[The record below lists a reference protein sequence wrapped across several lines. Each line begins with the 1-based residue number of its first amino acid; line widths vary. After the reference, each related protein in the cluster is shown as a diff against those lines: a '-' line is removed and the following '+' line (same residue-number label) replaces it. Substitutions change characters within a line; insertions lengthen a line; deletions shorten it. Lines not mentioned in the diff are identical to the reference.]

1 MRLLYQTLRVE
12 KKPLNVSQSKEL
24 INAFITSLFECVST
38 EQELATLTR
47 IIESAHAR
55 ATLLHSEK
63 RPCPPP
69 PLAL

>member
-1 MRLLYQTLRVE
+1 LLYQTLRVE

-47 IIESAHAR
+47 VIESAHAR
-55 ATLLHSEK
+55 ATFKATESDHVS
-63 RPCPPP
+63 PPP
-69 PLAL
+69 PSLV